1 MLVSMPVSMFG
12 CMQEIVV
19 LDAELAEIVGNLRVL
34 GTDIADVE
42 VKNGSGGLPKSL
54 RETLSA
60 FSNTSGGVV
69 ILGLDEGRG
78 FAPAGLRDLAKLAAD
93 LGSMC
98 SSEMEPAVR
107 PLIRVHLF
115 EGEQLVVAEIPE
127 LDPAQKPCFYIGAG
141 MTKGSFVRVSDGD
154 RRLSA
159 YEVQVMLAS
168 RGQPRDDE
176 QALLGIGIE
185 HLDQASV
192 EALIARLRTN
202 RPYAFKDLD
211 HLAVLRRAKVLVPDQ
226 TGQDAVSLAGLLAL
240 GSYPQEHFP
249 QLMVTFVHYPTVAGA
264 QSATGERFLDNVT
277 LEGPIPVMARDTLA
291 VIRRNMS
298 RRAVIADA
306 GRQDVWE
313 YPETALR
320 EAVVNALVHRD
331 LSSSARG
338 TQIQVEM
345 YPDRLVIKNPGGLF
359 GPVTIDNLGEEGISS
374 ARNATLIKL
383 LEDVPLPGET
393 RTVCENR
400 GSGIRS
406 MLDSLLRAGMSP
418 PQFEDRISSF
428 KVTFPNHTLL
438 SEETVRWI
446 AALGEHGLTDSQCV
460 ALAMLREEEVL
471 DNRAYRTAT
480 GVDSRVATAE
490 LQDLV
495 ARELVTQTGTRRW
508 AQYRLSPRL
517 NSRGGASPRA
527 DRRPTLLAALANETL
542 SRAELATRTGLSDG
556 TVRRWL
562 TIMRQEGSIELIGN
576 SPRSTSARYRR
587 SRQSSLFTQNQP
599 SSDNK

>member
-1 MLVSMPVSMFG
+1 
-12 CMQEIVV
+12 
-19 LDAELAEIVGNLRVL
+19 
-34 GTDIADVE
+34 
-42 VKNGSGGLPKSL
+42 
-54 RETLSA
+54 
-60 FSNTSGGVV
+60 
-69 ILGLDEGRG
+69 
-78 FAPAGLRDLAKLAAD
+78 
-93 LGSMC
+93 
-98 SSEMEPAVR
+98 
-107 PLIRVHLF
+107 
-115 EGEQLVVAEIPE
+115 
-127 LDPAQKPCFYIGAG
+127 

-159 YEVQVMLAS
+159 YEVQVMLSS

-176 QALLGIGIE
+176 QAVPGATIE
-185 HLDQASV
+185 DLVPASV
-192 EALIARLRTN
+192 DALVARLRIS

-211 HLAVLRRAKVLVPDQ
+211 HLAVLRRAKVLLP
-226 TGQDAVSLAGLLAL
+226 GQDEGDAVSLAGLLAL
-240 GSYPQEHFP
+240 GAYPQETFP
-249 QLMVTFVHYPTVAGA
+249 QLMVTFVHYPTVTGA
-264 QSATGERFLDNVT
+264 QSTSGERFLDNVV
-277 LEGPIPVMARDTLA
+277 LEGPIPVMVRDTLA
-291 VIRRNMS
+291 AIRRNMS
-298 RRAVIADA
+298 RRAVVADA
-306 GRQDVWE
+306 GRQDIWE

-359 GPVTIDNLGEEGISS
+359 GPVTIDSLGEEGISS

-406 MLDSLLRAGMSP
+406 MLGSLLTAGMSP
-418 PQFEDRISSF
+418 PRFGDRISSF
-428 KVTFPNHTLL
+428 IVTFPNHTLL
-438 SEETVRWI
+438 SEDTVRWI
-446 AALGEHGLTDSQCV
+446 TALGERGLSDSQCV
-460 ALAMLREEEVL
+460 ALALLREEEVL

-517 NSRGGASPRA
+517 GSRTSGTAARA
-527 DRRPTLLAALANETL
+527 NRRAALLAALGEETL
-542 SRAELATRTGLSDG
+542 SRAELATRTGLNDQ
-556 TVRRWL
+556 TARRWL
-562 TIMRQEGSIELIGN
+562 TIMRDEGSVELVGT

-587 SRQSSLFTQNQP
+587 ARQGALFP
-599 SSDNK
+599 SSGPEGTS